1 MDIYIYFIFY
11 IHTPIHYIASTAGFG
26 IHLSIYYLSGYR
38 IGFTKDEGVTGKDDF
53 LTRQNTTDFQLNGMV
68 GGPKSIFKLLWLGV
82 EHIGILNMH
91 QKWFQS
97 FLKVSGVPS
106 FSLVFFSSVHPKS
119 PDNFANRTSVFIVL
133 PLWNVGSTPF
143 PLWEPSRKKLRPSL
157 SQGAA
162 SQASHFPG
170 WGSSCTAGAGL
181 ALIIVSFFFFGGGE
195 EIFKLKITT
204 WNKQGWTFEKSPVDS
219 WVFSN
224 CIFSRFHF
232 APTPPAGASV
242 EYLGWGDCNGHL
254 DTGFPIRIISGWM
267 MFGGKHIWGNDVK
280 HHF

>member
-1 MDIYIYFIFY
+1 MYGHIYIYFIFY

-143 PLWEPSRKKLRPSL
+143 PPENHLGKKSGHPYHKERLRKRRTF
-157 SQGAA
+157 QDGAL
-162 SQASHFPG
+162 
-170 WGSSCTAGAGL
+170 L
-181 ALIIVSFFFFGGGE
+181 AL
-195 EIFKLKITT
+195 
-204 WNKQGWTFEKSPVDS
+204 QGQAWP
-219 WVFSN
+219 
-224 CIFSRFHF
+224 
-232 APTPPAGASV
+232 
-242 EYLGWGDCNGHL
+242 
-254 DTGFPIRIISGWM
+254 
-267 MFGGKHIWGNDVK
+267 
-280 HHF
+280 